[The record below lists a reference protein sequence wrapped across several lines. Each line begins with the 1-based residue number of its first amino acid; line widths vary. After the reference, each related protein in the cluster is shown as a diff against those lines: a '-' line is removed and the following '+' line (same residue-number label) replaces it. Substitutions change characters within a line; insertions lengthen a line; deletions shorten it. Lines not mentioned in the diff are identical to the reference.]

1 MSFKDFFFIA
11 FIPITII
18 IIGNVMRFKGY
29 SFVETMSVCIIIGV
43 ILVLLAGIITYSVS
57 EFREDIK

>member
-1 MSFKDFFFIA
+1 
-11 FIPITII
+11 
-18 IIGNVMRFKGY
+18 MRFKGY

-57 EFREDIK
+57 EFREDNEK